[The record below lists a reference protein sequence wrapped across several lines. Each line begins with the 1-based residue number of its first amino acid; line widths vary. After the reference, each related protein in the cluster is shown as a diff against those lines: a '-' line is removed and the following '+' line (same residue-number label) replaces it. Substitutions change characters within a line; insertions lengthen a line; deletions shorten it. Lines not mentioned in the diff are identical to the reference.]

1 MRRLKSAGMSASVT
15 PPASQDANM
24 AEESSQE
31 IATQGVPQV
40 EEEEEDSLE
49 VQEPTCKRIRVAEV
63 GCLRIIH

>member
-1 MRRLKSAGMSASVT
+1 
-15 PPASQDANM
+15 M